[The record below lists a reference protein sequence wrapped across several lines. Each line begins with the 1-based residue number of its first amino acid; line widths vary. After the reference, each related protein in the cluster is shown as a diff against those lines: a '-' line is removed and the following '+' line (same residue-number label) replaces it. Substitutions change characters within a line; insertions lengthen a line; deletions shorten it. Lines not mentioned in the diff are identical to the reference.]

1 MHGIAE
7 GETAIPRPQGD
18 ARQGPRQAKGRAFTG
33 TNSITISKI
42 FTDAEIERARKLLN
56 ECERRPPGL
65 LHKRIVTEIVKPA
78 MPRINK
84 ATGQE
89 NDADYIGYLLE
100 AVLTNVLPSIS
111 CDQKQRD
118 ALSSLLK
125 ND

>member
-1 MHGIAE
+1 
-7 GETAIPRPQGD
+7 
-18 ARQGPRQAKGRAFTG
+18 
-33 TNSITISKI
+33 
-42 FTDAEIERARKLLN
+42 
-56 ECERRPPGL
+56 
-65 LHKRIVTEIVKPA
+65 